1 MRLILSALAAILTL
15 GCASPGMP
23 PGGPPDVEAPRLVGI
38 APDSGRVSVSPRSVI
53 FRFDEVVSETPPGAT
68 TLANLF
74 VISPQH
80 GTPVVQWQR
89 DEISV
94 RPRRGWR
101 PNTAYTVRML
111 PGLADLRG
119 NVRKEGAMTLFA
131 TGPLIPATA
140 ITGVLFDWE
149 AGTPVAAGLVQAMA
163 PDSTLYVAHSD
174 SAGMFTL
181 PYLPAGSYEVTGVV
195 DRNGNRALDPRESW
209 DSATVALADRASVE
223 LFAFVHDSTGPRV
236 LDLSVSDSIT
246 LRVLFD
252 VPVDARAS
260 LDQSWIR
267 VLGPDSMPRAIAA
280 VSLPDS
286 APADTTAVPRARP
299 ADTAVVAPRVP
310 RPTME
315 RARPYR
321 GVTVVMAVPL
331 EPGGTYT
338 VIVDGFPGL
347 LGRVTPS
354 TETITVPRPAPPA
367 PPAPPVSPATS
378 ATPATPP

>member
-1 MRLILSALAAILTL
+1 MDVPPRDARAKGGIVMRLILSALAAILTL

-23 PGGPPDVEAPRLVGI
+23 PGGPVDVEAPRLVGI

-53 FRFDEVVSETPPGAT
+53 FRFDEVVGETPPGAT

-89 DEISV
+89 NEISV

-140 ITGVLFDWE
+140 ITGVLFDWV
-149 AGTPVAAGLVQAMA
+149 AGTPVAAGLIQAMA

-195 DRNGNRALDPRESW
+195 DRNGNRALDPREAW
-209 DSATVALADRASVE
+209 DSATVALADSASVE
-223 LFAFVHDSTGPRV
+223 LFAFVHDSTGPRIQDV
-236 LDLSVSDSIT
+236 LAPDSVT
-246 LRVLFD
+246 LRVQFD
-252 VPVDARAS
+252 LPVDARTT
-260 LDQSWIR
+260 LDPAWISVR
-267 VLGPDSMPRAIAA
+267 GPDSVALAIAS
-280 VSLPDS
+280 VTLPDV
-286 APADTTAVPRARP
+286 APV
-299 ADTAVVAPRVP
+299 DTAATSTRV
-310 RPTME
+310 RPTAMT
-315 RARPYR
+315 RARPYIEVV
-321 GVTVVMAVPL
+321 VTMAAPLQPVV
-331 EPGGTYT
+331 EYT
-338 VIVDGFPGL
+338 VTASGFPGL
-347 LGRVTPS
+347 LGRTVPS
-354 TETITVPRPAPPA
+354 SRTITLPVPTPAAPP
-367 PPAPPVSPATS
+367 
-378 ATPATPP
+378 TPP

>member
-1 MRLILSALAAILTL
+1 MRLTLFGLAACMAL

-80 GTPVVQWQR
+80 GTAVVQWQR

-131 TGPLIPATA
+131 TGALIPATA
-140 ITGVLFDWE
+140 ITGVLFDWA
-149 AGTPVAAGLVQAMA
+149 AGTPVAAGLVRAMA

-174 SAGMFTL
+174 SAGAFTL
-181 PYLPAGSYEVTGVV
+181 PFLPAGSYEVTGVV
-195 DRNGNRALDPRESW
+195 DGNGNRALDPRESW
-209 DSATVALADRASVE
+209 DSVTVALTDTARVE
-223 LFAFVHDSTGPRV
+223 LFAFVHDSMGPRILNLGV
-236 LDLSVSDSIT
+236 PDSAT
-246 LRVLFD
+246 LRVRFD
-252 VPVDARAS
+252 VPVDARTP

-267 VLGPDSMPRAIAA
+267 VLGPDSMPRAIAG

-286 APADTTAVPRARP
+286 APADTAAMT
-299 ADTAVVAPRVP
+299 
-310 RPTME
+310 

-321 GVTVVMAVPL
+321 EVMVVMAVLL
-331 EPGGTYT
+331 EPGATYT
-338 VIVDGFPGL
+338 VIADGFPGL

-367 PPAPPVSPATS
+367 PPASP